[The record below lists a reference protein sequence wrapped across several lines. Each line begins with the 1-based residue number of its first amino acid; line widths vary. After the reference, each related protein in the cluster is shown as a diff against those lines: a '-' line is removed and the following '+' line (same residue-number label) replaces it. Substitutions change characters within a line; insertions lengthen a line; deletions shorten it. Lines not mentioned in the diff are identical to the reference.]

1 MTKKII
7 IAVVAVVVAL
17 AVINFT
23 WLGSHARSLWRSAV
37 VNAERKVPLDYEI
50 KRLEME
56 IDNLKSEKDRLFDE
70 MLRRGVEVKK
80 LEVVVKADQAKLAQ
94 AEKSI
99 YTMKESL
106 QTKGEYVNYLEK
118 SFKRDVLQDDLRR
131 LAANFRLDEKT
142 IQSKE
147 EQLALKRRAYENH
160 RKVYGEIELA
170 RQEMMTELERLKTEF
185 AREQELQASESK
197 TVATPGFERVRKDM
211 DRLKDRIE
219 EIKMRRE
226 LKGDVDG
233 PVRAHERRKKELEEI
248 DSYLDKRFSEKN

>member
-23 WLGSHARSLWRSAV
+23 WLGSHFRSWWRETAQRV
-37 VNAERKVPLDYEI
+37 ERSVPLDREI

-99 YTMKESL
+99 YAMKQSL
-106 QTKGEYVNYLEK
+106 KASGEYVTYLDKE
-118 SFKRDVLQDDLRR
+118 FKRDVLQDDLRR
-131 LAANFRLDEKT
+131 LGANFRLDERT
-142 IQSKE
+142 VQSKE
-147 EQLALKRRAYENH
+147 EQLALKRKAYENH
-160 RKVYGEIELA
+160 RKVYAEIELA
-170 RQEMMTELERLKTEF
+170 RQEMATELERLKTEF
-185 AREQELQASESK
+185 AREQELQASEK
-197 TVATPGFERVRKDM
+197 KVATPGFERVRNDM
-211 DRLKDRIE
+211 DKLRGRIE
-219 EIKMRRE
+219 ELKMRRE

-233 PVRAHERRKKELEEI
+233 PVRAHERRMKEQQEI
-248 DSYLDKRFSEKN
+248 DSYLDKRFNDKQ

>member
-7 IAVVAVVVAL
+7 IAVVAVGVAL
-17 AVINFT
+17 GVINFT
-23 WLGSHARSLWRSAV
+23 WLGSHFRALWRDAAKKV
-37 VNAERKVPLDYEI
+37 ERSVPLDREI

-80 LEVVVKADQAKLAQ
+80 LEAVVKADKAKLAQ
-94 AEKSI
+94 SEKSI
-99 YTMKESL
+99 YAMKQSL
-106 QTKGEYVNYLEK
+106 KASGEYVTYLEK
-118 SFKRDVLQDDLRR
+118 EFKRDVLQNDLRQ
-131 LAANFRLDEKT
+131 LAANFRLDERT
-142 IQSKE
+142 VQSKD
-147 EQLALKRRAYENH
+147 EQLGLKRRAYENH
-160 RKVYGEIELA
+160 RKVYGELELA
-170 RQEMMTELERLKTEF
+170 RQEMITELERLKTEY
-185 AREQELQASESK
+185 AREQELQAAESK

-233 PVRAHERRKKELEEI
+233 PVRAHERRKKEQEEI
-248 DSYLDKRFSEKN
+248 DSYLDKRFTDKQ